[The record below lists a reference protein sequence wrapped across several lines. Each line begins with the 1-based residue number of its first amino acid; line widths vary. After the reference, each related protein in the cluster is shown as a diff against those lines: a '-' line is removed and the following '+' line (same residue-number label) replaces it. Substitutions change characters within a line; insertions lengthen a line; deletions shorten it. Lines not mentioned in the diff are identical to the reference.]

1 MPGPFRTVLSII
13 VVTLSFMLVSACVEQ
28 AEEIGKKD
36 VSPSSPESVS
46 ASMSIADLKA
56 DAEKYAGQEVT
67 LIGNVAAG
75 LAFEF
80 VDEQP
85 YLLEDGTGEVWI
97 ITREVMPP
105 EGTKVTVTG
114 TVRVPYQIKGRRYEV
129 AVIEKG
135 TD

>member
-1 MPGPFRTVLSII
+1 
-13 VVTLSFMLVSACVEQ
+13 
-28 AEEIGKKD
+28 
-36 VSPSSPESVS
+36 
-46 ASMSIADLKA
+46 
-56 DAEKYAGQEVT
+56 
-67 LIGNVAAG
+67 
-75 LAFEF
+75 EF